1 MAKCYAIDVHSVRA
15 HISVELIDIDRTT
28 KYMNVKWEHPISYIF
43 ANSKFSV
50 LCTFHT
56 RIYGCRTNKQNYLQ
70 TMFNCTF
77 EHKSVCLHWF
87 LEKYIT
93 FSYLYLYWYSHINSM
108 RQSCCVHIE
117 QNIFNFWGFESIY
130 SKS

>member
-93 FSYLYLYWYSHINSM
+93 FSYLYWYSHINSM